1 MTLLAAAQRTVPTVR
16 ARAIPVQGGPH
27 GCPSTVLSMLAAG
40 IPLTLLMDLA
50 APAGPDS
57 RAILGDE
64 LRQARRSR
72 SVPS

>member
-16 ARAIPVQGGPH
+16 AGAIPVQGGPH
-27 GCPSTVLSMLAAG
+27 GCPPTVLSMLAAG
-40 IPLTLLMDLA
+40 SPLTLLMDLA

-64 LRQARRSR
+64 LRQARRRR